1 MKESSDGYLK
11 LCVCTNWIWMIFY
24 FIGIVSHYHC
34 NSKPFDSQK
43 QQAQQSARK
52 IMIFFALV
60 SIWGFPNDR
69 YSSLDGANITLFPS
83 EEASNHHPRVQRCIG
98 LMSCALSLT
107 QQKLPRIRFGVP
119 TDVPHFCKKN
129 WESGDGSEWLFLV
142 IFAFHG
148 GQFWYLHTHTNS
160 TLLFRWQ
167 TGSIKEKSLALMSA
181 SNMLV
186 MWVMNR
192 KCHCQKIQY
201 FDKPLAMVDSM
212 LILNYWSVA

>member
-1 MKESSDGYLK
+1 
-11 LCVCTNWIWMIFY
+11 MIFY

-129 WESGDGSEWLFLV
+129 
-142 IFAFHG
+142 
-148 GQFWYLHTHTNS
+148 
-160 TLLFRWQ
+160 
-167 TGSIKEKSLALMSA
+167 
-181 SNMLV
+181 
-186 MWVMNR
+186 
-192 KCHCQKIQY
+192 
-201 FDKPLAMVDSM
+201 
-212 LILNYWSVA
+212 

>member
-43 QQAQQSARK
+43 QQAQQSATK

-119 TDVPHFCKKN
+119 TDVPHFCKKKIEN
-129 WESGDGSEWLFLV
+129 LVTAVSDCSWWFLRFMGDSSD
-142 IFAFHG
+142 IC
-148 GQFWYLHTHTNS
+148 THTQTQHYCFDDKLAASRKNHLHS
-160 TLLFRWQ
+160 CLRATCWSCELWTENATAKKSNTLTNRWQ
-167 TGSIKEKSLALMSA
+167 WWIAC
-181 SNMLV
+181 
-186 MWVMNR
+186 W
-192 KCHCQKIQY
+192 
-201 FDKPLAMVDSM
+201 F
-212 LILNYWSVA
+212 

>member
-43 QQAQQSARK
+43 QQAQQSATK

-148 GQFWYLHTHTNS
+148 GQFWYLHTHTQTQHYCFDDKLAASRKNHLHS
-160 TLLFRWQ
+160 CLRATCWSCELWTENATAKKSNTLTNRWQ
-167 TGSIKEKSLALMSA
+167 WWIAC
-181 SNMLV
+181 
-186 MWVMNR
+186 W
-192 KCHCQKIQY
+192 
-201 FDKPLAMVDSM
+201 F
-212 LILNYWSVA
+212 